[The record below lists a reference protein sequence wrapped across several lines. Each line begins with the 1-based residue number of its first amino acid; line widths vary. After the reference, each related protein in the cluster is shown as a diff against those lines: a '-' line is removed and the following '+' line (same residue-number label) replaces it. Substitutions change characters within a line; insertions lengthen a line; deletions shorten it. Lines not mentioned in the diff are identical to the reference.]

1 MIEAFEN
8 KTDYEEEESKF
19 HMNIFM
25 TVQLKILKML
35 IS

>member
-8 KTDYEEEESKF
+8 NTDYDEEESKF
-19 HMNIFM
+19 HMNIFIM
-25 TVQLKILKML
+25 GQLKMLKML